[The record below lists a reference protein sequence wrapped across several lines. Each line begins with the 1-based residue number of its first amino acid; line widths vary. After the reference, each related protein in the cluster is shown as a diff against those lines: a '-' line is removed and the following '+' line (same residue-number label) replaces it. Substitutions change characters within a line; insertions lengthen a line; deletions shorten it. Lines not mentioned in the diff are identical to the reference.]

1 VPPFPPP
8 LPSLWPYAE
17 TPTHLLRQV
26 LGDLVVLVWCV
37 FWWRTAD
44 QVRDRI
50 LGLQGAGARAESAGT
65 GISERLRSAGD
76 SINGLPL
83 VGKTLAPKL
92 RSAADAGNDLAD
104 AGRSAQDAVHTTAS
118 VLHTVALAALVG
130 VVLAW
135 WLTRRGRWV
144 MTVRAARRLRATP
157 QGLQLLGLR
166 AAGTAPLGAVATV
179 LGTHDSAG
187 GLDPETLQVL
197 GRLQLHRLGLR
208 QPPITPAGSG
218 HSGEWAH
225 HAT

>member
-1 VPPFPPP
+1 MPPFPPP

-104 AGRSAQDAVHTTAS
+104 AGRSAQDAAPPSSAS
-118 VLHTVALAALVG
+118 SS
-130 VVLAW
+130 
-135 WLTRRGRWV
+135 
-144 MTVRAARRLRATP
+144 RA
-157 QGLQLLGLR
+157 G
-166 AAGTAPLGAVATV
+166 
-179 LGTHDSAG
+179 
-187 GLDPETLQVL
+187 
-197 GRLQLHRLGLR
+197 
-208 QPPITPAGSG
+208 
-218 HSGEWAH
+218 
-225 HAT
+225 